1 MTSPLLVEASSVR
14 WALRVCSFHSL
25 SFYPVA
31 TALVIAE
38 SEVEVTAIRAHGP
51 GGQNVNKVSSA
62 IQLRFD
68 IPNSTLPEPVKER
81 LLVLRDSRITQ
92 DGVLVLKAQRYRTQ
106 DMNRMDAFSRLHELV
121 NSVAVPP
128 KKRKPTQP
136 SYGSVQKRLQSK
148 TKRSDLKTSRGNKGL
163 D

>member
-1 MTSPLLVEASSVR
+1 L
-14 WALRVCSFHSL
+14 
-25 SFYPVA
+25 A

-38 SEVEVTAIRAHGP
+38 SEVEVTAIRAQGP

-68 IPNSTLPEPVKER
+68 IPHSSLPEPVKAR
-81 LLVLRDSRITQ
+81 LLALSDSRITQ
-92 DGVLVLKAQRYRTQ
+92 EGVLVLKAQRYRTQ

-136 SYGSVQKRLQSK
+136 SYGSVQRRLQSK
-148 TKRSDLKTSRGNKGL
+148 TKRSDLKASRGSKGL

>member
-1 MTSPLLVEASSVR
+1 VPAILHVLET
-14 WALRVCSFHSL
+14 
-25 SFYPVA
+25 
-31 TALVIAE
+31 
-38 SEVEVTAIRAHGP
+38 EVEITAIRAQGP

-68 IPNSTLPEPVKER
+68 IPQSSLPEPVKER
-81 LLVLRDSRITQ
+81 LLALRDNRITQ

-106 DMNRMDAFSRLHELV
+106 DMNRMDALARLHELV
-121 NSVAVPP
+121 DSVAVPP

-136 SYGSVQKRLQSK
+136 SYGAVQKRLQSK
-148 TKRSDLKTSRGNKGL
+148 NKRSDLKASRGSKGM

>member
-1 MTSPLLVEASSVR
+1 MV
-14 WALRVCSFHSL
+14 
-25 SFYPVA
+25 

-38 SEVEVTAIRAHGP
+38 SEVEVTAIRAQGP

-68 IPNSTLPEPVKER
+68 IPNSSLPEPVKER
-81 LLVLRDSRITQ
+81 LLALRDSRITQ

-128 KKRKPTQP
+128 KKRKPTKP

-148 TKRSDLKTSRGNKGL
+148 TKRSDLKTSRGSKGM